1 MNPAEMPTGNLPA
14 WMPRH
19 ITVNQGG
26 PDAYDLD
33 CTVCHI
39 GMKAGATFGP
49 IDGSTMAATFIVQHA
64 IHTAKGNPAGLT
76 ASGQISQAFRHY
88 LQGAT
93 NSLGVER

>member
-26 PDAYDLD
+26 PEFYDLD
-33 CTVCHI
+33 CTVCHT

-64 IHTAKGNPAGLT
+64 VHRGRTPAGLT
-76 ASGQISQAFRHY
+76 PSGDISAAFRHY

-93 NSLGVER
+93 NAAGREAG